1 MSEHIIPVRTNLII
15 FALLMAL
22 LAATVGVAY
31 FDLGDFNV
39 VAALTI
45 ATTKA
50 VLIILYFMHVRY
62 SPKIV
67 WLYSGAAFF
76 WLALLIAFGAADY
89 LSRDWLSIPGK

>member
-15 FALLMAL
+15 FACLMAL
-22 LAATVGVAY
+22 LLATVGVAY

-39 VAALTI
+39 IAALTI

-62 SPKIV
+62 SPRVV
-67 WLYSGAAFF
+67 WLYSAAAFF
-76 WLALLIAFGAADY
+76 WLLILIAFSGADY
-89 LSRDWLSIPGK
+89 ISRGWLDIPGK

>member
-89 LSRDWLSIPGK
+89 LSRDWLHIPGK

>member
-15 FALLMAL
+15 FACLMAL
-22 LAATVGVAY
+22 LLATVGVAY
-31 FDLGDFNV
+31 FDLGDFNLI
-39 VAALTI
+39 AALTI

-67 WLYSGAAFF
+67 WLYSGVAFF
-76 WLALLIAFGAADY
+76 WLLILIAFTGADY
-89 LSRDWLSIPGK
+89 ISRDWLDISGK